1 MQFRLPRTRNAATAL
16 AVISIITS
24 VMWYLLAKSTGVML
38 YLVPADVLGLQFWQ
52 LITFIPATK
61 DPSPVLFGAFIIW
74 SMGGSLEGLWGTR
87 KFLSFSLGVT
97 FTAGLLTVLT
107 AWLAGNSLLERP
119 YFGTN
124 VLSGIL
130 WVAYGL
136 TLWSQQLNVFGFS
149 LTGRTFAVFGV
160 LVTAL
165 QAVFGG
171 GAAVIPEIFG
181 LALTFLYVRWASPH
195 DLWLRFQ
202 SWRLRKQLKNR
213 SSHLEVISGS
223 KSNAPR
229 GSDKYL
235 H

>member
-1 MQFRLPRTRNAATAL
+1 MQFRLPRTRNAATAF
-16 AVISIITS
+16 AVISIVTS
-24 VMWYLLAKSTGVML
+24 VVWYLLSKSTGVML
-38 YLVPADVLGLQFWQ
+38 YLVPADVLGLQLWQ
-52 LITFIPATK
+52 LITFIPATQG
-61 DPSPVLFGAFIIW
+61 PSPVLFGAFIIW
-74 SMGGSLEGLWGTR
+74 SIGGSLEGLWGTR
-87 KFLSFSLGVT
+87 KFLSFTLGVT

-107 AWLAGNSLLERP
+107 AWLAGGFFLTMR
-119 YFGTN
+119 YFGTG
-124 VLSGIL
+124 VLSSIL

-136 TLWSQQLNVFGFS
+136 ALWSREMSFFGFP
-149 LTGRTFAVFGV
+149 LTGRTFAVIGV
-160 LVTAL
+160 LFTAL

-171 GAAVIPEIFG
+171 GAAVIAEIFG

-202 SWRLRKQLKNR
+202 SWRLRKQLKSR

-223 KSNAPR
+223 KGEAPR